1 MGYPILTCGKGTAW
15 VLVLVFGLCITGC
28 SKHEKDEEKP
38 PPHSVAELEQRIR
51 AILEETH
58 TPGVGAALVTK
69 DEVPWVAGIGKAD
82 VAADKDVTTDTL
94 FRVGSISK
102 SFASLAVLK
111 LQEEGKL
118 HLEDRIRERA
128 PEVAFTN
135 RWEDTEPV
143 RLAHVLEH
151 TAGIDDIALC
161 EYAASDPTI
170 GLRDAL
176 AFHPSSRTARW
187 RPGTHFS
194 YSNSGPVVA
203 AYVVEKAAGMRF
215 EDYIQE
221 QFFDPLEMKT
231 ASYFLTETVK
241 RNLAKSYGR
250 DRSREIPYWHIIDR
264 PSGSI
269 SATPREMAYLVQMFL
284 NRGKYKGGTLLKPVS
299 IERMETPVTTL
310 AGQQGIRAGYALG
323 NFTSSYKGFLFH
335 GHSGGI
341 EGFLSSY
348 SYLPDHGVGY
358 FFAIN
363 AGNGEAVKQIGDL
376 LRAYLTHD
384 LSKPET
390 PTTFAVSADGLR
402 TWAGYYEP
410 ITPRQEVAHFLERL
424 AGIVYIK
431 AEDGKLQA
439 RPLVGESEALIPVAE
454 GQFRTKDDP
463 IATVAFLRDDSGESI
478 LQSNAGSMRGNF
490 RAIPA
495 WLAWT
500 EGLLTAFSL
509 TLMLSSVLF
518 ALIWVPRKLFR
529 RMKDVP
535 GLSIRVIPLLGI
547 LCLAGAFVLLTLAG
561 VDADALFARFGKM
574 TIWSVAFCA
583 LTWLFALATVAGLLQ
598 IIRARGWPIRRGVY
612 IHALL
617 VSLAN
622 VLVLSYLAYWG
633 IIGLRTWV

>member
-1 MGYPILTCGKGTAW
+1 MGYPILTRGRGPAW
-15 VLVLVFGLCITGC
+15 LLVLVFGLCITGC
-28 SKHEKDEEKP
+28 SKHKTDEEKSP
-38 PPHSVAELEQRIR
+38 PQSVTELEQRIR

-58 TPGVGAALVTK
+58 TPGVGVALVTK
-69 DEVPWVAGIGKAD
+69 EDVPWVAGIGKAD

-94 FRVGSISK
+94 LRVGSISK
-102 SFASLAVLK
+102 SFVSLAVLK

-128 PEVAFTN
+128 PEVALTN

-143 RLAHVLEH
+143 RLVHVLEH
-151 TAGIDDIALC
+151 TAGIDDVALC

-176 AFHPSSRTARW
+176 AFHPSSRTSRW
-187 RPGTHFS
+187 RPGMHFS

-215 EDYIQE
+215 EDYIQA

-269 SATPREMAYLVQMFL
+269 SATPREMAHLVQMFL
-284 NRGKYKGGTLLKPVS
+284 NRGKYKGVTLLKPES
-299 IERMETPVTTL
+299 IERMETPATTL

-376 LRAYLTHD
+376 LRSYLTHD
-384 LSKPET
+384 LTKPQT
-390 PTTFAVSADGLR
+390 PAAFAASADGLR

-424 AGIVYIK
+424 AGVMYIK
-431 AEDGKLQA
+431 AEDGKLLA
-439 RPLVGESEALIPVAE
+439 RPLLGQADEWIPIAE

-478 LQSNAGSMRGNF
+478 LQSYAGSTRGNY

-535 GLSIRVIPLLGI
+535 GLSIRVIPLLSV
-547 LCLAGAFVLLTLAG
+547 LCLVG
-561 VDADALFARFGKM
+561 VFAVFMLGSLDADTLFAHFGKM
-574 TIWSVAFCA
+574 TIWSVAICG
-583 LTWLFALATVAGLLQ
+583 LTWLFAVGAVAGLVQ
-598 IIRARGWPIRRGVY
+598 IIRARGRPIRRWVY

-622 VLVLSYLAYWG
+622 VIVLLYLAYWG